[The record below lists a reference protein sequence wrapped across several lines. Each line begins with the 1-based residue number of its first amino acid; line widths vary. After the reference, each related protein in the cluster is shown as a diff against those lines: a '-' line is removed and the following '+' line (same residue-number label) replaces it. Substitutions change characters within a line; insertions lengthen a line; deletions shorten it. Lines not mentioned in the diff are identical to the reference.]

1 MCEDERISKEW
12 WDYGRMSKIFD
23 MSAPIC
29 PLDEL
34 KDSRVRL
41 TEDDKCKATKRVRIK
56 IGVKHKLEN
65 LGLTNQE
72 ASGVKLAYSSLKEYA
87 KTKFNIT

>member
-1 MCEDERISKEW
+1 MKELVKNDEIMAECPRYLIC
-12 WDYGRMSKIFD
+12 
-23 MSAPIC
+23 SAPIC